1 MKSPKELPKV
11 LELIL
16 KKFELLIQNKSEI
29 INQKNEE
36 VLACINQKN
45 LDSAKLKM
53 KGVLKFEK
61 NIEAIIILKPILER
75 IQKNCASMLS
85 KKECPISLRPPL
97 DSVLYASTRLH
108 LSDLKNLKEII
119 IQMYGADYVKNAI
132 NDEDKIVNQD
142 LISKLNWANIT
153 EETINE
159 RLINFIKGIQVK
171 TNKKEED
178 DMFGKTVGN
187 TININQISS
196 DTIPEILI
204 QRLKK
209 KDENQIEDPLGGD
222 TYKTMQLSVANP
234 DNKSNPYEESLDDL
248 FGPTIEPVPSGRTLG
263 LNISLKLGKG
273 KENNIDP
280 FDKNNKDKIK
290 DPFGDTTIKSEGD
303 ETL

>member
-119 IQMYGADYVKNAI
+119 IQMYGANYVKNAI

-153 EETINE
+153 EEAINE

-204 QRLKK
+204 QRLKL
-209 KDENQIEDPLGGD
+209 DDDPFGGD
-222 TYKTMQLSVANP
+222 TIKTIDLTN
-234 DNKSNPYEESLDDL
+234 LDA
-248 FGPTIEPVPSGRTLG
+248 
-263 LNISLKLGKG
+263 
-273 KENNIDP
+273 
-280 FDKNNKDKIK
+280 DK
-290 DPFGDTTIKSEGD
+290 
-303 ETL
+303 

>member
-1 MKSPKELPKV
+1 MKSPKELPTA

-108 LSDLKNLKEII
+108 LSDLKNLKEI
-119 IQMYGADYVKNAI
+119 Y
-132 NDEDKIVNQD
+132 
-142 LISKLNWANIT
+142 
-153 EETINE
+153 
-159 RLINFIKGIQVK
+159 
-171 TNKKEED
+171 
-178 DMFGKTVGN
+178 
-187 TININQISS
+187 
-196 DTIPEILI
+196 
-204 QRLKK
+204 
-209 KDENQIEDPLGGD
+209 
-222 TYKTMQLSVANP
+222 
-234 DNKSNPYEESLDDL
+234 
-248 FGPTIEPVPSGRTLG
+248 
-263 LNISLKLGKG
+263 
-273 KENNIDP
+273 
-280 FDKNNKDKIK
+280 
-290 DPFGDTTIKSEGD
+290 
-303 ETL
+303 